1 MSELPRF
8 SYSSPRRIWKL
19 DSPSIRTR
27 RFTRNEIAAS
37 QRFHFFPV
45 RSMSDHS
52 DAANSPLDCY
62 APSPF
67 AGLSRR
73 ISLPQNR
80 ERYSPPHPSIRHLP
94 SGQTA
99 RPQITRRR
107 PPKLLNRLWVI
118 RQVSHCGKPQFSLP
132 LKPCLPQCTA
142 APKKPLGFSA
152 SAKLASGSAPW
163 NPGKGLSDLCTPEH
177 DYPTRTVENHPPD
190 NFLPSCQSV

>member
-118 RQVSHCGKPQFSLP
+118 RQVSHCGKPQ
-132 LKPCLPQCTA
+132 CTA